1 MEAAELGCK
10 FLCDPPDKVKTFSFL
25 RLKKMQVF
33 HIQDFV
39 IVSLDLLSGLV
50 EGLGFH
56 IEGLV
61 SSSGLLLHLSRC
73 LQVFLFQIKIP
84 GLSNLTFS

>member
-10 FLCDPPDKVKTFSFL
+10 FLCDPPDKVSKLSSFQL
-25 RLKKMQVF
+25 QPDKVVKF
-33 HIQDFV
+33 AFQDFV

-56 IEGLV
+56 IEALV
-61 SSSGLLLHLSRC
+61 SSSGLLIHLSKC
-73 LQVFLFQIKIP
+73 LQVNLYFLDH
-84 GLSNLTFS
+84 NA